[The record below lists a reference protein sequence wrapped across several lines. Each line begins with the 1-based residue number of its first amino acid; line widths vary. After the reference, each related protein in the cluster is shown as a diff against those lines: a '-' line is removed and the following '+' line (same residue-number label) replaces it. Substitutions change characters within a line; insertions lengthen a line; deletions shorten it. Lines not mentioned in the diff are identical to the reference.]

1 MNNTKI
7 SFYCYMAT
15 SVFFIIGSIIYTAC
29 PTIMPYHHEA
39 LGVEWEALSINL
51 KVLLI
56 SSVKATAAGFFTTGI
71 ACLFLIKFAWRQR
84 WSNYCLLILNVFW
97 LLPLLI
103 IGICIANV
111 TGARTPWPLAATLLL
126 IALTGFFF
134 SMEK

>member
-1 MNNTKI
+1 MI
-7 SFYCYMAT
+7 T
-15 SVFFIIGSIIYTAC
+15 SVFFIIGSIVYTAC

-39 LGVEWEALSINL
+39 LGVEWGALSNNL

-71 ACLFLIKFAWRQR
+71 ACLFLIKFTWRQR

-97 LLPLLI
+97 LLPLII
-103 IGICIANV
+103 IGIYIANA
-111 TGARTPWPLAATLLL
+111 TGAHTPWPIAATLLL

-134 SMEK
+134 SVSESK